1 MNVLGIPGEIVKILP
16 NEYQNYRD
24 ETKTMDLVFD
34 LKSKETLNLE
44 FKSTYVKKEDIE
56 KSLDYATYLRIKYR
70 KKTNSYFISTVQK
83 KNNEYEEEWHNENKY
98 KIPLKTFKEFSGE
111 EHLENLKN
119 LLEKGGI
126 DDETQELNDLLLIPF
141 MESDKSPKELI
152 VECITLANQ
161 IRTVNRDKL
170 NDIKNLLLFLATKY
184 TDTDEEFDE
193 IERLVKMEGGMI
205 QNTVKQMKRIYGEK
219 GIDSVAIE
227 LEKIGIESELIE
239 KVTDKAKKEIQ
250 KQINRL
256 QVRIDN
262 LYTDKLDRKITEE
275 FWKERHNK
283 WYEEKEELIQKLS
296 SINKADR
303 TFDEGTNLLENF
315 CKHAPLLYEKACP
328 KTKQKILKII
338 GSNFTYKDKK
348 LSVVLSSVFDLL
360 INNPFSKNGGNDEAR
375 TRDLMRDR
383 HAL

>member
-1 MNVLGIPGEIVKILP
+1 MHEEKNTGDKDKIEDKYFKQSIPGLNRLLNVLGIPG
-16 NEYQNYRD
+16 YRD

-56 KSLDYATYLRIKYR
+56 KSLDYATYLRIKY
-70 KKTNSYFISTVQK
+70 KQKTNSYFISTVQK
-83 KNNEYEEEWHNENKY
+83 KDSEYEDEWHNDNRY

-111 EHLENLKN
+111 EHLENLKD
-119 LLEKGGI
+119 LLEKNEI
-126 DDETQELNDLLLIPF
+126 DDETEELNDLLLIPF

-250 KQINRL
+250 KQ
-256 QVRIDN
+256 
-262 LYTDKLDRKITEE
+262 
-275 FWKERHNK
+275 WK
-283 WYEEKEELIQKLS
+283 
-296 SINKADR
+296 
-303 TFDEGTNLLENF
+303 
-315 CKHAPLLYEKACP
+315 
-328 KTKQKILKII
+328 
-338 GSNFTYKDKK
+338 KK
-348 LSVVLSSVFDLL
+348 LICEEITFLGDCIILIISCFCVCYDLC
-360 INNPFSKNGGNDEAR
+360 FKSDK
-375 TRDLMRDR
+375 
-383 HAL
+383 

>member
-1 MNVLGIPGEIVKILP
+1 MDEEKNTGDKDKIEDKYFKQSIPGLNRLLNVLGIPGEIVKILP

-56 KSLDYATYLRIKYR
+56 KSLDYATYLRIKY
-70 KKTNSYFISTVQK
+70 KQKTNSYFISTVQK
-83 KNNEYEEEWHNENKY
+83 KDSEYEDEWHNDNRY

-250 KQINRL
+250 KQ
-256 QVRIDN
+256 
-262 LYTDKLDRKITEE
+262 
-275 FWKERHNK
+275 
-283 WYEEKEELIQKLS
+283 
-296 SINKADR
+296 
-303 TFDEGTNLLENF
+303 
-315 CKHAPLLYEKACP
+315 
-328 KTKQKILKII
+328 
-338 GSNFTYKDKK
+338 
-348 LSVVLSSVFDLL
+348 
-360 INNPFSKNGGNDEAR
+360 
-375 TRDLMRDR
+375 
-383 HAL
+383 

>member
-1 MNVLGIPGEIVKILP
+1 MNEEKNTGDKDKIEDKYFKQSIPGLNRLLNILGIPGEIVSILP

-56 KSLDYATYLRIKYR
+56 KSLDYATYLRIKY
-70 KKTNSYFISTVQK
+70 KQKTNSYFISTVQK
-83 KNNEYEEEWHNENKY
+83 KDSEYEDEWHNDNRY

-111 EHLENLKN
+111 EHLENLKD
-119 LLEKGGI
+119 LLEKNEI
-126 DDETQELNDLLLIPF
+126 DDETEELNDLLLIPF

-250 KQINRL
+250 KQ
-256 QVRIDN
+256 
-262 LYTDKLDRKITEE
+262 
-275 FWKERHNK
+275 
-283 WYEEKEELIQKLS
+283 
-296 SINKADR
+296 
-303 TFDEGTNLLENF
+303 
-315 CKHAPLLYEKACP
+315 
-328 KTKQKILKII
+328 
-338 GSNFTYKDKK
+338 
-348 LSVVLSSVFDLL
+348 
-360 INNPFSKNGGNDEAR
+360 
-375 TRDLMRDR
+375 
-383 HAL
+383 

>member
-1 MNVLGIPGEIVKILP
+1 MHEEKNTGDKDKIEDKYFKQSIPGLNRLLNVLGIPGEIVKILP

-56 KSLDYATYLRIKYR
+56 KSLDYATYLRIKY
-70 KKTNSYFISTVQK
+70 KQKTNSYFISTVQK
-83 KNNEYEEEWHNENKY
+83 KNNKDEWHNENKY

-250 KQINRL
+250 KQ
-256 QVRIDN
+256 
-262 LYTDKLDRKITEE
+262 
-275 FWKERHNK
+275 
-283 WYEEKEELIQKLS
+283 
-296 SINKADR
+296 
-303 TFDEGTNLLENF
+303 
-315 CKHAPLLYEKACP
+315 
-328 KTKQKILKII
+328 
-338 GSNFTYKDKK
+338 
-348 LSVVLSSVFDLL
+348 
-360 INNPFSKNGGNDEAR
+360 
-375 TRDLMRDR
+375 
-383 HAL
+383 

>member
-1 MNVLGIPGEIVKILP
+1 MDEEKNTGDKDKIEDKYFKQSIPGLNRLLNVLGIPGEIVKILP

-56 KSLDYATYLRIKYR
+56 KSLDYATYLRIKY
-70 KKTNSYFISTVQK
+70 KQKTNSYFISTVQK
-83 KNNEYEEEWHNENKY
+83 KNNEYEDEWHNENKY

-250 KQINRL
+250 KQ
-256 QVRIDN
+256 
-262 LYTDKLDRKITEE
+262 
-275 FWKERHNK
+275 WK
-283 WYEEKEELIQKLS
+283 
-296 SINKADR
+296 
-303 TFDEGTNLLENF
+303 
-315 CKHAPLLYEKACP
+315 
-328 KTKQKILKII
+328 
-338 GSNFTYKDKK
+338 KK
-348 LSVVLSSVFDLL
+348 LIWL
-360 INNPFSKNGGNDEAR
+360 K
-375 TRDLMRDR
+375 
-383 HAL
+383 

>member
-1 MNVLGIPGEIVKILP
+1 MDEEKNTGDKDKIEDKYFKQSIPGLNRLLNVLGIPGEIVKILP

-56 KSLDYATYLRIKYR
+56 KSLDYATYLRIKY
-70 KKTNSYFISTVQK
+70 KQKTNSYFISTVQK
-83 KNNEYEEEWHNENKY
+83 KNNEYEDEWHNDNRY

-111 EHLENLKN
+111 EHLENLKD
-119 LLEKGGI
+119 LLEKNEI
-126 DDETQELNDLLLIPF
+126 DDETEELNDLLLIPF

-250 KQINRL
+250 KQ
-256 QVRIDN
+256 
-262 LYTDKLDRKITEE
+262 
-275 FWKERHNK
+275 
-283 WYEEKEELIQKLS
+283 
-296 SINKADR
+296 
-303 TFDEGTNLLENF
+303 
-315 CKHAPLLYEKACP
+315 
-328 KTKQKILKII
+328 
-338 GSNFTYKDKK
+338 
-348 LSVVLSSVFDLL
+348 
-360 INNPFSKNGGNDEAR
+360 
-375 TRDLMRDR
+375 
-383 HAL
+383 

>member
-1 MNVLGIPGEIVKILP
+1 MHEEKNTGDKDKIEDKYFKQSIPGLNRLLNILGIPGEIVSILP

-56 KSLDYATYLRIKYR
+56 KSLDYATYLRIKY
-70 KKTNSYFISTVQK
+70 KQKTNSYFISTVQK
-83 KNNEYEEEWHNENKY
+83 KNNEYEDEWHNENKY

-250 KQINRL
+250 KQ
-256 QVRIDN
+256 
-262 LYTDKLDRKITEE
+262 
-275 FWKERHNK
+275 WK
-283 WYEEKEELIQKLS
+283 
-296 SINKADR
+296 
-303 TFDEGTNLLENF
+303 
-315 CKHAPLLYEKACP
+315 
-328 KTKQKILKII
+328 
-338 GSNFTYKDKK
+338 KK
-348 LSVVLSSVFDLL
+348 LIWL
-360 INNPFSKNGGNDEAR
+360 K
-375 TRDLMRDR
+375 
-383 HAL
+383 

>member
-1 MNVLGIPGEIVKILP
+1 MHEEIVKILP

-83 KNNEYEEEWHNENKY
+83 KNNKDEWHNENKY

-239 KVTDKAKKEIQ
+239 KVKK
-250 KQINRL
+250 K
-256 QVRIDN
+256 
-262 LYTDKLDRKITEE
+262 
-275 FWKERHNK
+275 
-283 WYEEKEELIQKLS
+283 
-296 SINKADR
+296 
-303 TFDEGTNLLENF
+303 
-315 CKHAPLLYEKACP
+315 
-328 KTKQKILKII
+328 
-338 GSNFTYKDKK
+338 
-348 LSVVLSSVFDLL
+348 
-360 INNPFSKNGGNDEAR
+360 
-375 TRDLMRDR
+375 
-383 HAL
+383 

>member
-1 MNVLGIPGEIVKILP
+1 MDEEKNTGDKDKIEDKYFKQSIPGLNRLLNVLGIPGEIVKILP

-56 KSLDYATYLRIKYR
+56 KSLDYATYLRIKY
-70 KKTNSYFISTVQK
+70 KQKTNSYFISTVQK
-83 KNNEYEEEWHNENKY
+83 KDSEYEDEWHNDNRY

-111 EHLENLKN
+111 EHLENLKD
-119 LLEKGGI
+119 LLEKNEI
-126 DDETQELNDLLLIPF
+126 DDETEELNDLLLIPF

-250 KQINRL
+250 KQ
-256 QVRIDN
+256 
-262 LYTDKLDRKITEE
+262 
-275 FWKERHNK
+275 WK
-283 WYEEKEELIQKLS
+283 
-296 SINKADR
+296 
-303 TFDEGTNLLENF
+303 
-315 CKHAPLLYEKACP
+315 
-328 KTKQKILKII
+328 
-338 GSNFTYKDKK
+338 KK
-348 LSVVLSSVFDLL
+348 LIWL
-360 INNPFSKNGGNDEAR
+360 K
-375 TRDLMRDR
+375 
-383 HAL
+383 

>member
-56 KSLDYATYLRIKYR
+56 KSLDYATYLRIKY
-70 KKTNSYFISTVQK
+70 KQKTNSYFISTVQK
-83 KNNEYEEEWHNENKY
+83 KNNEYEDEWHNENKY

-250 KQINRL
+250 KQ
-256 QVRIDN
+256 
-262 LYTDKLDRKITEE
+262 
-275 FWKERHNK
+275 
-283 WYEEKEELIQKLS
+283 
-296 SINKADR
+296 
-303 TFDEGTNLLENF
+303 
-315 CKHAPLLYEKACP
+315 
-328 KTKQKILKII
+328 
-338 GSNFTYKDKK
+338 
-348 LSVVLSSVFDLL
+348 
-360 INNPFSKNGGNDEAR
+360 
-375 TRDLMRDR
+375 
-383 HAL
+383 

>member
-1 MNVLGIPGEIVKILP
+1 MDEEKNTGDKDKIEDKYFKQSIPGLNRLLNVLGIPGEIVKILP

-56 KSLDYATYLRIKYR
+56 KSLDYATYLRIKY
-70 KKTNSYFISTVQK
+70 KQKTNSYFISTVQK
-83 KNNEYEEEWHNENKY
+83 KDSEYEDEWHNDNRY

-250 KQINRL
+250 KQ
-256 QVRIDN
+256 
-262 LYTDKLDRKITEE
+262 
-275 FWKERHNK
+275 WK
-283 WYEEKEELIQKLS
+283 
-296 SINKADR
+296 
-303 TFDEGTNLLENF
+303 
-315 CKHAPLLYEKACP
+315 
-328 KTKQKILKII
+328 
-338 GSNFTYKDKK
+338 KK
-348 LSVVLSSVFDLL
+348 LIWL
-360 INNPFSKNGGNDEAR
+360 K
-375 TRDLMRDR
+375 
-383 HAL
+383 

>member
-1 MNVLGIPGEIVKILP
+1 MHEEKNTGDKDKIEDKYFKQSIPGLNRLLNVLGIPGEIVKILP

-56 KSLDYATYLRIKYR
+56 KSLDYATYLRIKY
-70 KKTNSYFISTVQK
+70 KQKTNSYFISTVQK
-83 KNNEYEEEWHNENKY
+83 KDSEYEDEWHNDNRY

-111 EHLENLKN
+111 EHLENLKD
-119 LLEKGGI
+119 LLEKNEI
-126 DDETQELNDLLLIPF
+126 DDETEELNDLLLIPF

-250 KQINRL
+250 KQ
-256 QVRIDN
+256 
-262 LYTDKLDRKITEE
+262 
-275 FWKERHNK
+275 
-283 WYEEKEELIQKLS
+283 
-296 SINKADR
+296 
-303 TFDEGTNLLENF
+303 
-315 CKHAPLLYEKACP
+315 
-328 KTKQKILKII
+328 
-338 GSNFTYKDKK
+338 
-348 LSVVLSSVFDLL
+348 
-360 INNPFSKNGGNDEAR
+360 
-375 TRDLMRDR
+375 
-383 HAL
+383 

>member
-1 MNVLGIPGEIVKILP
+1 MDEEKNTGDKDKIEDKYFKQSIPGLNRLLNVLGIPGEIVKILP

-56 KSLDYATYLRIKYR
+56 KSLDYATYLRIKY
-70 KKTNSYFISTVQK
+70 KQKTNSYFISTVQK
-83 KNNEYEEEWHNENKY
+83 KDSEYEDEWHNDNRY

-111 EHLENLKN
+111 EHLENLKD
-119 LLEKGGI
+119 LLEKNEI
-126 DDETQELNDLLLIPF
+126 DDETEELNDLLLIPF

-250 KQINRL
+250 KQ
-256 QVRIDN
+256 
-262 LYTDKLDRKITEE
+262 
-275 FWKERHNK
+275 
-283 WYEEKEELIQKLS
+283 
-296 SINKADR
+296 
-303 TFDEGTNLLENF
+303 
-315 CKHAPLLYEKACP
+315 
-328 KTKQKILKII
+328 
-338 GSNFTYKDKK
+338 
-348 LSVVLSSVFDLL
+348 
-360 INNPFSKNGGNDEAR
+360 
-375 TRDLMRDR
+375 
-383 HAL
+383 

>member
-1 MNVLGIPGEIVKILP
+1 MDEEKNTGDKDKIEDKYFKQSIPGLNRLLNVLGIPGEIVKILP

-56 KSLDYATYLRIKYR
+56 KSLDYATYLRIKY
-70 KKTNSYFISTVQK
+70 KQKTNSYFISTVQK
-83 KNNEYEEEWHNENKY
+83 KDSEYEDEWHNENKY

-250 KQINRL
+250 KQ
-256 QVRIDN
+256 
-262 LYTDKLDRKITEE
+262 
-275 FWKERHNK
+275 
-283 WYEEKEELIQKLS
+283 
-296 SINKADR
+296 
-303 TFDEGTNLLENF
+303 
-315 CKHAPLLYEKACP
+315 
-328 KTKQKILKII
+328 
-338 GSNFTYKDKK
+338 
-348 LSVVLSSVFDLL
+348 
-360 INNPFSKNGGNDEAR
+360 
-375 TRDLMRDR
+375 
-383 HAL
+383 

>member
-44 FKSTYVKKEDIE
+44 FKSTYVKKED
-56 KSLDYATYLRIKYR
+56 
-70 KKTNSYFISTVQK
+70 KTNSYFISTVQK
-83 KNNEYEEEWHNENKY
+83 KNNEYEDEWHNENKY

-250 KQINRL
+250 KQ
-256 QVRIDN
+256 
-262 LYTDKLDRKITEE
+262 
-275 FWKERHNK
+275 WK
-283 WYEEKEELIQKLS
+283 
-296 SINKADR
+296 
-303 TFDEGTNLLENF
+303 
-315 CKHAPLLYEKACP
+315 
-328 KTKQKILKII
+328 
-338 GSNFTYKDKK
+338 KK
-348 LSVVLSSVFDLL
+348 LIWL
-360 INNPFSKNGGNDEAR
+360 K
-375 TRDLMRDR
+375 
-383 HAL
+383 

>member
-1 MNVLGIPGEIVKILP
+1 MHEEKNTGDKDKIEDKYFKQSIPGLNRLLNVLGIPGEIVKILP

-56 KSLDYATYLRIKYR
+56 KSLDYATYLRIKY
-70 KKTNSYFISTVQK
+70 KQKTNSYFISTVQK
-83 KNNEYEEEWHNENKY
+83 KNNEYEDEWHNDNRY

-111 EHLENLKN
+111 EHLENLKD
-119 LLEKGGI
+119 LLEKNEI
-126 DDETQELNDLLLIPF
+126 DDETEELNDLLLIPF

-250 KQINRL
+250 KQ
-256 QVRIDN
+256 
-262 LYTDKLDRKITEE
+262 
-275 FWKERHNK
+275 WK
-283 WYEEKEELIQKLS
+283 
-296 SINKADR
+296 
-303 TFDEGTNLLENF
+303 
-315 CKHAPLLYEKACP
+315 
-328 KTKQKILKII
+328 
-338 GSNFTYKDKK
+338 KK
-348 LSVVLSSVFDLL
+348 LIWL
-360 INNPFSKNGGNDEAR
+360 K
-375 TRDLMRDR
+375 
-383 HAL
+383 

>member
-1 MNVLGIPGEIVKILP
+1 MDEEKNTGDKDKIEDKYFKQSIPGLNRLLNVLGIPGEIVKILP

-56 KSLDYATYLRIKYR
+56 KSLDYATYLRIKY
-70 KKTNSYFISTVQK
+70 KQKTNSYFISTVQK
-83 KNNEYEEEWHNENKY
+83 KNNEYEDEWHNDNRY

-111 EHLENLKN
+111 EHLENLKD
-119 LLEKGGI
+119 LLEKNEI
-126 DDETQELNDLLLIPF
+126 DDETEELNDLLLIPF

-250 KQINRL
+250 KQ
-256 QVRIDN
+256 
-262 LYTDKLDRKITEE
+262 
-275 FWKERHNK
+275 WK
-283 WYEEKEELIQKLS
+283 
-296 SINKADR
+296 
-303 TFDEGTNLLENF
+303 
-315 CKHAPLLYEKACP
+315 
-328 KTKQKILKII
+328 
-338 GSNFTYKDKK
+338 KK
-348 LSVVLSSVFDLL
+348 LIWL
-360 INNPFSKNGGNDEAR
+360 K
-375 TRDLMRDR
+375 
-383 HAL
+383 

>member
-1 MNVLGIPGEIVKILP
+1 MYLAYLGKLLKFFQMN
-16 NEYQNYRD
+16 
-24 ETKTMDLVFD
+24 
-34 LKSKETLNLE
+34 
-44 FKSTYVKKEDIE
+44 
-56 KSLDYATYLRIKYR
+56 
-70 KKTNSYFISTVQK
+70 ISTVQK
-83 KNNEYEEEWHNENKY
+83 KNNEYEDEWHNENKY

-170 NDIKNLLLFLATKY
+170 NDIKNLL
-184 TDTDEEFDE
+184 E

-250 KQINRL
+250 KQ
-256 QVRIDN
+256 
-262 LYTDKLDRKITEE
+262 
-275 FWKERHNK
+275 
-283 WYEEKEELIQKLS
+283 
-296 SINKADR
+296 
-303 TFDEGTNLLENF
+303 
-315 CKHAPLLYEKACP
+315 
-328 KTKQKILKII
+328 
-338 GSNFTYKDKK
+338 
-348 LSVVLSSVFDLL
+348 
-360 INNPFSKNGGNDEAR
+360 
-375 TRDLMRDR
+375 
-383 HAL
+383 

>member
-1 MNVLGIPGEIVKILP
+1 MDEEKNTGDKDKIEDKYFKQSIPGLNRLLNILGIPGEIVSILP

-56 KSLDYATYLRIKYR
+56 KSLDYATYLRIKY
-70 KKTNSYFISTVQK
+70 KQKTNSYFISTVQK
-83 KNNEYEEEWHNENKY
+83 KDSEYEDEWHNDNRY

-111 EHLENLKN
+111 EHLENLKD
-119 LLEKGGI
+119 LLEKNEI
-126 DDETQELNDLLLIPF
+126 DDETEELNDLLLIPF

-250 KQINRL
+250 KQ
-256 QVRIDN
+256 
-262 LYTDKLDRKITEE
+262 
-275 FWKERHNK
+275 
-283 WYEEKEELIQKLS
+283 
-296 SINKADR
+296 
-303 TFDEGTNLLENF
+303 
-315 CKHAPLLYEKACP
+315 
-328 KTKQKILKII
+328 
-338 GSNFTYKDKK
+338 
-348 LSVVLSSVFDLL
+348 
-360 INNPFSKNGGNDEAR
+360 
-375 TRDLMRDR
+375 
-383 HAL
+383 

>member
-1 MNVLGIPGEIVKILP
+1 MHEEKNTGDKDKIEDKYFKQSIPGLNRLLNVLGIPGEIVKILP

-56 KSLDYATYLRIKYR
+56 KSLDYATYLRIKY
-70 KKTNSYFISTVQK
+70 KQKTNSYFISTVQK
-83 KNNEYEEEWHNENKY
+83 KNNEYEDEWHNENKY

-250 KQINRL
+250 KQ
-256 QVRIDN
+256 
-262 LYTDKLDRKITEE
+262 
-275 FWKERHNK
+275 WK
-283 WYEEKEELIQKLS
+283 
-296 SINKADR
+296 
-303 TFDEGTNLLENF
+303 
-315 CKHAPLLYEKACP
+315 
-328 KTKQKILKII
+328 
-338 GSNFTYKDKK
+338 KK
-348 LSVVLSSVFDLL
+348 LIWL
-360 INNPFSKNGGNDEAR
+360 K
-375 TRDLMRDR
+375 
-383 HAL
+383 